1 VADFKKILDD
11 VGAYSG
17 DTGDGLVDLNIPR
30 SGSASVNYPSDG
42 LLDLNPVTG
51 KITLPPDGFF
61 DTPSPTPP
69 PSDTPYSFPSIRGAA
84 ISVKDKL
91 ANISF
96 VEGSAGEMSAS
107 IAYIRYWSR
116 KGTQQKTAVGDT
128 PIDGAVSDPQQQLAA
143 NFSSLSGFNPV
154 SLSGFNPVT
163 QNFSPSGNEFSNF
176 STSPLRIVKAVPT
189 NTGYQRQSVLP
200 TRSSPSSPL
209 FSRPRQP
216 VPTTTTSPR
225 PAGPSFLNR
234 LGSIFSANPGGAA
247 APPWANPFYTPA
259 AAPAPDGAVWQFLF
273 NPEELQ
279 LSSGPDFNRAETWGV
294 DTAGN
299 SGQPLS
305 WRSNKNRKLTFGKV
319 LLHGYTFGKRV
330 DSLENGLQELFQ
342 ARDGENGADGPP
354 VLEFVWGQRVFGP
367 CVIQNIQ
374 VREKAWDKGLLVNA
388 EVSFDLEQVPEWT
401 INDGFVDVLRPGRQS
416 TINDP
421 SLPGRTDTGT
431 TGSSG
436 DTTPPPGQKPP
447 QTAPDTSPQTG
458 LDPTLCNF
466 AVQQS
471 KIFQGLFD
479 RADVLLSNQFLDPTL
494 IKKRSEVESVI
505 VAFGRA
511 KNNFYSASQEV
522 GQFVD
527 SKLNNN
533 GCIRSKYLDTLRTID
548 ATSRGNE
555 DQKKV
560 QALRFAHACIRET
573 KQYIDNWQ
581 QTSPKCKAQRVA
593 GQLSRIESE
602 KQAELNKQCEQIKP
616 GKSCGFSPN
625 LGERTLS
632 SCNSGKTVVCIRG
645 TWQLKYP
652 LG

>member
-1 VADFKKILDD
+1 VADFTPIDTPTS
-11 VGAYSG
+11 VGSINPTTTNFRTDQT
-17 DTGDGLVDLNIPR
+17 DTGISWPDAFKYKSDLIGPVGVTKSFSEPAAES
-30 SGSASVNYPSDG
+30 SG
-42 LLDLNPVTG
+42 
-51 KITLPPDGFF
+51 
-61 DTPSPTPP
+61 
-69 PSDTPYSFPSIRGAA
+69 PYSFPSIRGAA

-143 NFSSLSGFNPV
+143 NFSSLSGFNPI
-154 SLSGFNPVT
+154 T
-163 QNFSPSGNEFSNF
+163 QNFSSSGDGFPNFPVSNPSR
-176 STSPLRIVKAVPT
+176 TVLTIPT
-189 NTGYQRQSVLP
+189 NTAYQ
-200 TRSSPSSPL
+200 
-209 FSRPRQP
+209 SRPRQP

-421 SLPGRTDTGT
+421 AAVSDRFRVPEITPSPESQQPANSPGGGSPLASQTYDQRKCQRAYFYAGLFKQFETRVNEVNINFRPRENISRIASEFLIKFQDATQELGTDFA
-431 TGSSG
+431 
-436 DTTPPPGQKPP
+436 
-447 QTAPDTSPQTG
+447 APSEATRIYG
-458 LDPTLCNF
+458 RIENILDPNRPE
-466 AVQQS
+466 
-471 KIFQGLFD
+471 G
-479 RADVLLSNQFLDPTL
+479 RLL
-494 IKKRSEVESVI
+494 
-505 VAFGRA
+505 G
-511 KNNFYSASQEV
+511 
-522 GQFVD
+522 
-527 SKLNNN
+527 
-533 GCIRSKYLDTLRTID
+533 
-548 ATSRGNE
+548 
-555 DQKKV
+555 
-560 QALRFAHACIRET
+560 
-573 KQYIDNWQ
+573 
-581 QTSPKCKAQRVA
+581 
-593 GQLSRIESE
+593 GQLKGYVNGYIVDAYNRARNIYNN
-602 KQAELNKQCEQIKP
+602 Q
-616 GKSCGFSPN
+616 
-625 LGERTLS
+625 S
-632 SCNSGKTVVCIRG
+632 SCPGTYGKTVLQRPVSISSP
-645 TWQLKYP
+645 TNL
-652 LG
+652 

>member
-1 VADFKKILDD
+1 VADFTPIDTLTS
-11 VGAYSG
+11 VGSINPTTTNFRTDQT
-17 DTGDGLVDLNIPR
+17 DTGISWPDAFKYKSDLIGPVGVTKSFSEPAAES
-30 SGSASVNYPSDG
+30 SG
-42 LLDLNPVTG
+42 
-51 KITLPPDGFF
+51 
-61 DTPSPTPP
+61 
-69 PSDTPYSFPSIRGAA
+69 PYSFPSIRGAA

-143 NFSSLSGFNPV
+143 NFSSLSGFNPI
-154 SLSGFNPVT
+154 T
-163 QNFSPSGNEFSNF
+163 QNFSSSGDGFPNFPVSNPSR
-176 STSPLRIVKAVPT
+176 TVLTIPT
-189 NTGYQRQSVLP
+189 NTAYQ
-200 TRSSPSSPL
+200 
-209 FSRPRQP
+209 SRPRQP

-421 SLPGRTDTGT
+421 AAVSDRFRVPEITPSPESQQPANSPGGGSPLASQTYDQRKCQRAYFYAGLFKQFETRINEVNIFFGSRDDTRRIASEFLIKFQDATQELGTDFA
-431 TGSSG
+431 
-436 DTTPPPGQKPP
+436 
-447 QTAPDTSPQTG
+447 APSEATRIYG
-458 LDPTLCNF
+458 GIENILDPNRPE
-466 AVQQS
+466 
-471 KIFQGLFD
+471 G
-479 RADVLLSNQFLDPTL
+479 RLD
-494 IKKRSEVESVI
+494 
-505 VAFGRA
+505 GR
-511 KNNFYSASQEV
+511 
-522 GQFVD
+522 
-527 SKLNNN
+527 
-533 GCIRSKYLDTLRTID
+533 
-548 ATSRGNE
+548 
-555 DQKKV
+555 
-560 QALRFAHACIRET
+560 
-573 KQYIDNWQ
+573 
-581 QTSPKCKAQRVA
+581 
-593 GQLSRIESE
+593 
-602 KQAELNKQCEQIKP
+602 QIK
-616 GKSCGFSPN
+616 GYVNGYIVDAYN
-625 LGERTLS
+625 RARNIYNNQS
-632 SCNSGKTVVCIRG
+632 SCPGTYGKTVLQRPVSISSP
-645 TWQLKYP
+645 TNL
-652 LG
+652 

>member
-421 SLPGRTDTGT
+421 AAVSDRFRVPEITPSPESQQPANSPGGGSPLASQTYDQRKCQRAYFYAGLFKQFETRVNEVNIFFGSRDDTRRIASEFLIKFQDATQELGTDF
-431 TGSSG
+431 
-436 DTTPPPGQKPP
+436 
-447 QTAPDTSPQTG
+447 ANTSEATRMYG
-458 LDPTLCNF
+458 RIENILDPNRPE
-466 AVQQS
+466 
-471 KIFQGLFD
+471 G
-479 RADVLLSNQFLDPTL
+479 RLD
-494 IKKRSEVESVI
+494 
-505 VAFGRA
+505 GR
-511 KNNFYSASQEV
+511 
-522 GQFVD
+522 
-527 SKLNNN
+527 
-533 GCIRSKYLDTLRTID
+533 
-548 ATSRGNE
+548 
-555 DQKKV
+555 
-560 QALRFAHACIRET
+560 
-573 KQYIDNWQ
+573 
-581 QTSPKCKAQRVA
+581 
-593 GQLSRIESE
+593 
-602 KQAELNKQCEQIKP
+602 QIK
-616 GKSCGFSPN
+616 GYVNGYIVDAYN
-625 LGERTLS
+625 RARNIYNNQS
-632 SCNSGKTVVCIRG
+632 SCPGTYGKTVLQRPVSISSP
-645 TWQLKYP
+645 TNL
-652 LG
+652 

>member
-143 NFSSLSGFNPV
+143 NFSSLSGFNPI
-154 SLSGFNPVT
+154 T
-163 QNFSPSGNEFSNF
+163 QNFSSSGDGFPNFPVSNPSR
-176 STSPLRIVKAVPT
+176 TVLTIPT
-189 NTGYQRQSVLP
+189 NTAYQ
-200 TRSSPSSPL
+200 
-209 FSRPRQP
+209 SRPRQP

-421 SLPGRTDTGT
+421 NLPGRTDTGT

-436 DTTPPPGQKPP
+436 DTTPPPEQERP
-447 QTAPDTSPQTG
+447 QTAPVTSPQTG
-458 LDPTLCNF
+458 LDPDLCNF
-466 AVQQS
+466 AVRQS
-471 KIFQGLFD
+471 GIFQGLFD
-479 RADVLLSNQFLDPTL
+479 RADVLLRYTFFDPSLINQ
-494 IKKRSEVESVI
+494 RSEVESVI

-548 ATSRGNE
+548 SGKGNN

-616 GKSCGFSPN
+616 GKSCAGSPN
-625 LGERTLS
+625 FGERTLS

>member
-128 PIDGAVSDPQQQLAA
+128 PIDGAVFDPQQQLAA
-143 NFSSLSGFNPV
+143 NFSSLSGFNPI
-154 SLSGFNPVT
+154 T
-163 QNFSPSGNEFSNF
+163 QNFSSSGDGFSNF
-176 STSPLRIVKAVPT
+176 PISNPSRTVLTIPT
-189 NTGYQRQSVLP
+189 NTAYQ
-200 TRSSPSSPL
+200 
-209 FSRPRQP
+209 SRPRQP

-431 TGSSG
+431 TGSSD
-436 DTTPPPGQKPP
+436 DTTPPPADRPG
-447 QTAPDTSPQTG
+447 G
-458 LDPTLCNF
+458 GGG
-466 AVQQS
+466 QQS
-471 KIFQGLFD
+471 
-479 RADVLLSNQFLDPTL
+479 ADLSSCSSLLS
-494 IKKRSEVESVI
+494 
-505 VAFGRA
+505 
-511 KNNFYSASQEV
+511 
-522 GQFVD
+522 
-527 SKLNNN
+527 
-533 GCIRSKYLDTLRTID
+533 
-548 ATSRGNE
+548 
-555 DQKKV
+555 DQKKINSFIYEV
-560 QALRFAHACIRET
+560 GKRMEGTSLQKTQSSSSSLIGPIFPLV
-573 KQYIDNWQ
+573 KQYNPNFTLLLSKYKNLLVQFKSNRVYGPQIKDSIIGFECVDTIDRLEASYTPTINSAN
-581 QTSPKCKAQRVA
+581 TPDKIKRTDNFYNNKLRVC
-593 GQLSRIESE
+593 SRNIESII
-602 KQAELNKQCEQIKP
+602 KKSLNENCSAFSAPQGGRQGP
-616 GKSCGFSPN
+616 GLF
-625 LGERTLS
+625 
-632 SCNSGKTVVCIRG
+632 
-645 TWQLKYP
+645 
-652 LG
+652 